1 MRKYLMFFGIAL
13 LGGASALGLAS
24 VFNKSQPSEFGAK
37 QNFQFTSMTDLS
49 PEANFVNAAQVV
61 TPAVVH
67 IKVTGSNESVQN
79 GDGDKEEQFDPLDF
93 FRQHGFN
100 MPPPGQSMKAGS
112 GVILS
117 EDGYIVTNNHV
128 IDGGGT
134 IEVVLNNKES
144 YKGTLIGT
152 DPNFDLALVK
162 IDPKEKLPFVSYGNS
177 DDLKVGEWVLAVG
190 NPFNLTSTVTAGI
203 VSAKARNIRLIN
215 GSAPVEAFIQTDA
228 AVNPGNSGGA
238 LVNTKGELVGINTA
252 IASQTGNY
260 EGYSFAVP
268 VNIVKKVIDDL
279 HKYGKVQRGYLGIQI
294 SDVDSKK
301 AEEND
306 LKELKG
312 VFVEKSNEGS
322 AAQEAGLK
330 KGDVILKVDN
340 MDINS
345 VSELQEQISRHK
357 PGDKVVITYLRDN
370 VLKTADVVLKNEAG
384 NTKITESAAVETGRA
399 LGADFASMDRDALQ
413 KLNLKNGVKV
423 TRVGP
428 GKFKNAGI
436 PDGFVIT
443 KVDKKDVS
451 SVSEVT
457 AAIVSKKGG
466 VLVEGINPD
475 GTKGY
480 YALGME

>member
-1 MRKYLMFFGIAL
+1 MKKYLLFFGVAM
-13 LGGASALGLAS
+13 LGGLSALGIAS
-24 VFNKSQPSEFGAK
+24 VFNKNQPTEFGVK
-37 QNFQFTSMTDLS
+37 QNFQFTSNTGDM
-49 PEANFVNAAQVV
+49 PQANFINAAQIV

-67 IKVTGSNESVQN
+67 VKVTGSNESAA
-79 GDGDKEEQFDPLDF
+79 GDGENSEQFDPLEF
-93 FRQHGFN
+93 FKKHGFN
-100 MPPPGQSMKAGS
+100 LPQEGQMKAGS

-128 IDGGGT
+128 IDGGGS
-134 IEVVLNNKES
+134 IEVVLNNKKS
-144 YKGTLIGT
+144 YKGTIIGT
-152 DPNFDLALVK
+152 DPNFDIALIK
-162 IDPKEKLPFVSYGNS
+162 IDAKEKLPFVSYGNS
-177 DDLKVGEWVLAVG
+177 DEIKVGEWVLAVG

-215 GSAPVEAFIQTDA
+215 GSSPVEAFIQTDA

-238 LVNTKGELVGINTA
+238 LVNTRGELVGINTA

-268 VNIVKKVIDDL
+268 VNIVKKVVDDL

-294 SDVDSKK
+294 SEVDSKK

-306 LKELKG
+306 LKEVKG

-322 AAQEAGLK
+322 AAMDAGLK

-340 MDINS
+340 IEINS
-345 VSELQEQISRHK
+345 VSELQEQISRRK

-370 VLKTADVVLKNEAG
+370 VIKTTDVILKNEAG
-384 NTKITESAAVETGRA
+384 NTKITESASVETGRA
-399 LGADFASMDRDALQ
+399 LGAEFASMDKNSLQ
-413 KLNLKNGVKV
+413 KYELKNGVKV
-423 TRVGP
+423 TKVGP

-436 PDGFVIT
+436 PEGFIIT
-443 KVDKKDVS
+443 KVDKNDVS

-457 AAIVSKKGG
+457 AAIVNKKGG

-480 YALGME
+480 YALGIE

>member
-1 MRKYLMFFGIAL
+1 MRKYLIFFGIAL
-13 LGGASALGLAS
+13 LGGVSALGLANL
-24 VFNKSQPSEFGAK
+24 FTKSQPTEFGAR
-37 QNFQFTSMTDLS
+37 QNFQFASKTEEL
-49 PEANFVNAAQVV
+49 PQANFVNAAQVV

-67 IKVTGSNESVQN
+67 IKITGNNESSEH
-79 GDGDKEEQFDPLDF
+79 GGEDFDPLEF
-93 FRQHGFN
+93 FRKHGFN
-100 MPPPGQSMKAGS
+100 MPPSGQSLRSGS

-117 EDGYIVTNNHV
+117 DDGYIVTNNHV

-134 IEVVLNNKES
+134 IEVVLNNKKS
-144 YKGTLIGT
+144 YKGTLIGS
-152 DPNFDLALVK
+152 DANFDIALIK
-162 IDPKEKLPFVSYGNS
+162 IDPKVKLPYVSYGNS
-177 DDLKVGEWVLAVG
+177 DEIKVGEWVLAVG

-215 GSAPVEAFIQTDA
+215 GSSPVEAFIQTDA

-238 LVNTKGELVGINTA
+238 LVNTRGELVGINTA

-312 VFVEKSNEGS
+312 VFVEKANEGS
-322 AAQEAGLK
+322 SAQEAGLK

-340 MDINS
+340 VEINS
-345 VSELQEQISRHK
+345 VSELQEQISRRK

-370 VLKTADVVLKNEAG
+370 VIKTADVILKNEAG
-384 NTKITESAAVETGRA
+384 NTKITESASVETGRA
-399 LGADFASMDRDALQ
+399 LGAEFASMDRNALQ
-413 KLNLKNGVKV
+413 KLELKNGVKV
-423 TRVGP
+423 TKVGP

-436 PDGFVIT
+436 PEGFIIT

-466 VLVEGINPD
+466 VLVEGVNPD

-480 YALGME
+480 YALGIE